1 MKLKLFPQK
10 ILIALATG
18 LTLAQSAIVAPISQ
32 FNPTISIAAANPK
45 QSKQPAKA
53 KDNSNMVFPK
63 AGTQARQ
70 GSDIER
76 AKEAMFRDG
85 DYGKAKLYLDAARKS
100 EPKEPLVYAMS
111 TLYPFSVG
119 DLATVKEYGDKTFLM
134 GKGLMTANPMRGNLY
149 QGVGLAIG
157 AAYEMKKNGAL
168 GALNKLQQV
177 FQYMD
182 AAKKIAPNDPELN
195 LIKGYMDLLLA
206 VNVPFSD
213 TNEAI
218 EQLQNAEPKY
228 LAYRGIYIG
237 RRDLKEYDKAIVAID
252 TARKLAPNNPEL
264 IYYKAQILAIKGRE
278 SKPRNENELRESI
291 KLFESAYQKRGALL
305 TSTVAQILSEHCQA
319 KTTLMK
325 TPDNA
330 CYVYEEQLKRDNPGV
345 VFGPKKVPGLI

>member
-1 MKLKLFPQK
+1 MKLKLLPQK

-18 LTLAQSAIVAPISQ
+18 LTLAQSAIVAPMSQ
-32 FNPTISIAAANPK
+32 FNLTITPAAANPK
-45 QSKQPAKA
+45 QSKPSAKP
-53 KDNSNMVFPK
+53 KGDSNMVFPK
-63 AGTQARQ
+63 GGTQARQ

-76 AKEAMFRDG
+76 AKEAMFKDG
-85 DYGKAKLYLDAARKS
+85 DYAKAKLHLDAAQKS

-111 TLYPFSVG
+111 TLYPFSAG
-119 DLATVKEYGDKTFLM
+119 DLETVKTYGEKTFLM
-134 GKGLMTANPMRGNLY
+134 GKGLMKANPVRGNLY

-182 AAKKIAPNDPELN
+182 EAKKLAPNDPELN

-213 TNEAI
+213 TNQAI

-237 RRDLKEYDKAIVAID
+237 RRDLKEYDKAMAAID
-252 TARKLAPNNPEL
+252 TARSLAPNNPEL
-264 IYYKAQILAIKGRE
+264 IYYKAQILAIRGRE
-278 SKPRNENELRESI
+278 SKPRNNNELQQSI
-291 KLFESAYQKRGALL
+291 KLFESAYQKRDRLL

-319 KTTLMK
+319 KTTLLK

-330 CYVYEEQLKRDNPGV
+330 CWGFEEQLKRDNPGV
-345 VFGPKKVPGLI
+345 VFGPKNVPPLT